1 MLGYANHHGMAIDGV
16 FLSKYNAYVRDS
28 LVMAS
33 IGEYSEYEHLEKIV
47 MDAMGQ
53 ADVEEKDV
61 AETIEQY
68 TRINEYE
75 VKDYYYRQ
83 FEPTE

>member
-1 MLGYANHHGMAIDGV
+1 MPIDGA
-16 FLSKYNAYVRDS
+16 LLAKYNAYVRES

-53 ADVEEKDV
+53 ADGEKKDI
-61 AETIEQY
+61 AEAKEPY

-83 FEPTE
+83 FETEK